1 MYLQFKLQVKI
12 IRFVIIKIAKM
23 NKEEKFLF
31 INEVFTPSSPIENK
45 ELFSGRTAQY
55 NDIWET
61 INEKGQ
67 HAIMYGHRG
76 AGKTSLAN
84 MCLYMFENLMSIKVT
99 CNRND
104 TFESIWERALKKISF
119 VHAENSIGFNPS
131 EKININPIQVPEIQ
145 FINPTEI
152 EQILLSINEN
162 FLFIFDE
169 FDIIKNEKVRAQMA
183 DMLKLFSDNMPQ
195 ITVLIVGIAESV
207 EHLIGEH
214 PSIERC
220 TKQIELP
227 LMDNNEAKEMIEK
240 NLSMVSLRI
249 KPNIIE
255 QIVEFA
261 SGFPNYIHLLCKY
274 AAKEAITNNQ
284 EIINEQNFNQAVL
297 KSIENSDY
305 SIKNTYTLATKGVS
319 AQNQFANVLL
329 ACALADTDNNNT
341 FDSVDVLNK
350 YNDITG
356 KDHRKE
362 SINYNLGM
370 LCKKERAEI
379 LKKAGKSK
387 KARYK
392 FKKPLFKAF
401 VKLKQ
406 HEEMIK

>member
-1 MYLQFKLQVKI
+1 MS
-12 IRFVIIKIAKM
+12 
-23 NKEEKFLF
+23 NKE
-31 INEVFTPSSPIENK
+31 INQKQDKSLIGNSLITKYGLDNVISKKDDK
-45 ELFSGRTAQY
+45 EL
-55 NDIWET
+55 
-61 INEKGQ
+61 
-67 HAIMYGHRG
+67 
-76 AGKTSLAN
+76 
-84 MCLYMFENLMSIKVT
+84 
-99 CNRND
+99 
-104 TFESIWERALKKISF
+104 WERALKKISF
-119 VHAENSIGFNPS
+119 VHAHNSIGYNPS
-131 EKININPIQVPEIQ
+131 EKINVHPIEVPEMQ
-145 FINPTEI
+145 FLTPTEI
-152 EQILLSINEN
+152 ENILMSINEN

-183 DMLKLFSDNMPQ
+183 DMLKLFSDSMPQ
-195 ITVLIVGIAESV
+195 ITVLIVGIAERV

-227 LMDNNEAKEMIEK
+227 LMNDSESKKMIEK
-240 NLSMVSLRI
+240 NLTLISLKI
-249 KPNIIE
+249 ESNILE
-255 QIVEFA
+255 QIIEFA

-274 AAKEAITNNQ
+274 AAREAISDNKKV
-284 EIINEQNFNQAVL
+284 INEQYFNHAVL

-329 ACALADTDNNNT
+329 ACALADTDSNNT
-341 FDSVDVLNK
+341 FDSIDVLNK
-350 YNDITG
+350 YNHITG
-356 KDHRKE
+356 KDHKKE

-406 HEEMIK
+406 HKEMIK

>member
-1 MYLQFKLQVKI
+1 MV
-12 IRFVIIKIAKM
+12 IKIAKM
-23 NKEEKFLF
+23 NKEEKFLL
-31 INEVFTPSSPIENK
+31 INEIFTPSSPIENK
-45 ELFSGRTAQY
+45 EFFSGRTKQY
-55 NDIWET
+55 DEIWET

-67 HAIMYGHRG
+67 HAIMYGQRG

-84 MCLYMFENLMSIKVT
+84 MCLHMFENLMSIKVT

-119 VHAENSIGFNPS
+119 VHAENSIGYNPS
-131 EKININPIQVPEIQ
+131 EKINVHPIEVPEIQ
-145 FINPTEI
+145 FLTPTEI
-152 EQILLSINEN
+152 EQILIRINEH

-169 FDIIKNEKVRAQMA
+169 FDIIQNKRVRAKMA
-183 DMLKLFSDNMPQ
+183 DMLKLFSDSMHQ
-195 ITVLIVGIAESV
+195 ITVLIIGIAESV

-227 LMDNNEAKEMIEK
+227 LMNVSESKE
-240 NLSMVSLRI
+240 
-249 KPNIIE
+249 IIE
-255 QIVEFA
+255 NNLNLISLKIESNILEQIIEFA

-274 AAKEAITNNQ
+274 AAKEAITNDQ
-284 EIINEQNFNQAVL
+284 KVITKQHFNQAVL

-305 SIKNTYTLATKGVS
+305 SIKNSYALATKGIS

-329 ACALADTDNNNT
+329 ACALANTDNNNT
-341 FDSVDVLNK
+341 FDSMDVLNK
-350 YNDITG
+350 YNYITG
-356 KDHRKE
+356 QNHKKE

-387 KARYK
+387 KTRYK
-392 FKKPLFKAF
+392 FKKPLLKAF

-406 HEEMIK
+406 HVGMIK